1 MKRTYGMP
9 FIRLKFLGL
18 VISYIL
24 LIFQRLSCMF
34 EVWWVEERDEPVGK
48 SLVLSEGECKKP
60 RLF

>member
-9 FIRLKFLGL
+9 FTRLKFSVL
-18 VISYIL
+18 VLSYIL

-48 SLVLSEGECKKP
+48 SLVLSEGECKNP
-60 RLF
+60 GLF